1 MSEKKGLTLF
11 IVDDNA
17 MSLRTLADDLRLR
30 EDVKEVYTFSNYTD
44 ATLPLIEIQ
53 PDALFLDVEVPGKTG
68 LEFLDSIRP
77 RVNFSFKAI
86 FYTAFSNYMIDA
98 IRQQAFDF
106 LLKPYKQSELNTV
119 MERLVEQVPTTK
131 QIKGFGLDDTP
142 QRMAMQTMSELL
154 LVSMEQTLMFEYQSD
169 FRTWQLT
176 LTDRSTHLLKKGVTA
191 DDLLAL
197 NPTYIRISNT
207 CIINL
212 TYLAAIENNSQRCRM
227 CPPFDDIEL
236 TVSRRY
242 YSKLKEKFELL

>member
-1 MSEKKGLTLF
+1 MSEKKGLTIF
-11 IVDDNA
+11 IVDDNV
-17 MSLRTLADDLRLR
+17 MSLNTLADDLRQR
-30 EDVKEVYTFSNYTD
+30 EDVKEVCTFTNYTD
-44 ATLPLIEIQ
+44 ATLPLIEMR

-106 LLKPYKQSELNTV
+106 LLKPYKLSELNTV
-119 MERLVEQVPTTK
+119 MDRLVEEVPATK
-131 QIKGFGLDDTP
+131 EIKGFGTDDTP
-142 QRMAMQTMSELL
+142 QRMAMQTMSKLL
-154 LVSMEQTLMFEYQSD
+154 LVSMEQTLMFVYQSE

-176 LTDRSTHLLKKGVTA
+176 LTDQTNHLLKKGVTA

-197 NPTYIRISNT
+197 HPAYVRISNT

-212 TYLAAIENNSQRCRM
+212 TYLTAVENNSQRCRM
-227 CPPFDDIEL
+227 CPPYENIEL

-242 YSKLKEKFELL
+242 YSKLKERFELL

>member
-1 MSEKKGLTLF
+1 MSEKKGLTIF
-11 IVDDNA
+11 IVDDNV
-17 MSLRTLADDLRLR
+17 MSLNTLADDLRQR
-30 EDVKEVYTFSNYTD
+30 EDVKEVCTFTNYTD
-44 ATLPLIEIQ
+44 ATLPLIEMR

-86 FYTAFSNYMIDA
+86 FYTAF
-98 IRQQAFDF
+98 
-106 LLKPYKQSELNTV
+106 LLKPYKLSELNTV
-119 MERLVEQVPTTK
+119 MDRLVEEVPATK
-131 QIKGFGLDDTP
+131 EIKGFGTDDTP

-154 LVSMEQTLMFEYQSD
+154 LVSMEQTLMFVYQSE

-176 LTDRSTHLLKKGVTA
+176 LTDQTNHLLKKGVTA

-197 NPTYIRISNT
+197 HPAYVRISNT

-212 TYLAAIENNSQRCRM
+212 TYLAAVENNSQRCRM
-227 CPPFDDIEL
+227 CPPYENIEL

-242 YSKLKEKFELL
+242 YSKLKERFELL